1 MTTGKQLWIT
11 GVSAVTPLGSGFA
24 TFAREIL
31 AGRSGVTAR
40 QLLPDQPEST
50 QIVAAVDSIP
60 RPPSCDAS
68 WFAGRNRLE
77 QLGLSCAAFALH
89 DAGLWEQRASRRIG
103 LVLGLGA
110 EWLRQW
116 ELDALNGGDRVLHPN
131 RDAASMIDLIQAALD
146 LSGPAVTVAAAC
158 ASGNYALAVARRWI
172 ERGCVDVCLAGGCD
186 LITPMAYAG
195 FHNLRALSRRTDAPQ
210 AASRPFD
217 RDRDGFVLGEGGSM
231 LAIESSESARRRGA
245 RVYAEVAGFG
255 ATSDAT
261 HMIIPNT
268 DPRPAAQAIRR
279 ALEDARVASEEV
291 DYVNAHA
298 TSTPAGDPAEARAL
312 RLALGSAASRT
323 PVSSTKSMTGHLLS
337 GSASIEAL
345 ACLAALEYQAL
356 PPTINLDTPD
366 PECDLMHV
374 RGEACERKV
383 RVAVS
388 NSFGFGGSNTC
399 LVLRKVA

>member
-1 MTTGKQLWIT
+1 MTIGKEAWIT
-11 GVSAVTPLGSGFA
+11 GTGAVTPLGSGLA
-24 TFAREIL
+24 TFARAIL
-31 AGRSGVTAR
+31 AGRSGVTTR
-40 QLLPDQPEST
+40 QLLPDQPDTT
-50 QIVAAVDSIP
+50 QIVAMVDAIP
-60 RPPSCDAS
+60 RPPGCDAS
-68 WFAGRNRLE
+68 RFARFNRLE
-77 QLGLSCAAFALH
+77 QLGLSCAAFALQ
-89 DAGLWEQRASRRIG
+89 DAGLWQERASRRIG
-103 LVLGLGA
+103 LVFGLGA

-116 ELDALNGGDRVLHPN
+116 ELDALQGGDRVCHPN
-131 RDAASMIDLIQAALD
+131 RDAESTIDLIQEALE
-146 LSGPAVTVAAAC
+146 LTGPAITVAAAC

-186 LITPMAYAG
+186 LIAPMAYAG

-217 RDRDGFVLGEGGSM
+217 VDRDGFVMGEGGS
-231 LAIESSESARRRGA
+231 LLVLESSDSARRRDA
-245 RVYAEVAGFG
+245 RVYAEMAGFG

-279 ALEDARVASEEV
+279 ALEDARVAPEEV

-298 TSTPAGDPAEARAL
+298 TSTPAGDPAETRAL
-312 RLALGSAASRT
+312 RLALGSAAAHT

-345 ACLAALEYQAL
+345 ACLAALEHQAL
-356 PPTINLDTPD
+356 PPTINLENPD
-366 PECDLMHV
+366 PECNLMHV
-374 RGEACERKV
+374 RGEAYERKV